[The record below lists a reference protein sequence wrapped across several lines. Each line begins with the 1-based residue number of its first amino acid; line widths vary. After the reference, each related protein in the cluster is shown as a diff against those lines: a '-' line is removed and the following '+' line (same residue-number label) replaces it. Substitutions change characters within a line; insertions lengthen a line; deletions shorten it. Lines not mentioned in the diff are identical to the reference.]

1 MNTTTVMNTM
11 VMNKPERK
19 VSLVERLKKYFKD
32 NAVYFIAGAA
42 MISGNNYV
50 ATQVMKDL
58 RR

>member
-1 MNTTTVMNTM
+1 MNTATVTNTM
-11 VMNKPERK
+11 VMNKTERK
-19 VSLVERLKKYFKD
+19 VSLAERLKKYFMD

-50 ATQVMKDL
+50 ATQVMKDI